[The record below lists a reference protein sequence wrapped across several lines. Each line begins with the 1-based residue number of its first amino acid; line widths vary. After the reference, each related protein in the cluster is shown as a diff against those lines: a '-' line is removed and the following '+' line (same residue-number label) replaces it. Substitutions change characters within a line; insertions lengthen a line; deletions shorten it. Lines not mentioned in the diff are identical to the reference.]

1 MSTLTNSV
9 LAISEA
15 RESKVRK
22 LSEVSHHKTM
32 DHATVL
38 PWDQDIDRSLYPK
51 DPDHLWINGTRFCEG
66 LSDAQKLELAWL
78 ETGRDIS
85 MFIWLEQT
93 IPPLYMGYVTQFH
106 DRISQDL
113 QEYLMIFSKEE
124 IVHTLTFKRFMAK
137 AGLKLWNPPVGL
149 YELLTQTLPKMEPA
163 VGVLFTL
170 LIEWVAEMGAMHTSQ
185 GPGIEPMT
193 RTMFREHHHDEAR
206 HIAFGR
212 WISESF
218 FETASP
224 ESIAQVKAMSRRII
238 PALIDMFTYNPEIAR
253 HTSFEFPIAM
263 DDKAK
268 IEEVWRSEH
277 NARLNDQRFVEIYAW
292 VDKLGLRQ

>member
-1 MSTLTNSV
+1 MSTQAKSV
-9 LAISEA
+9 LTISEA
-15 RESKVRK
+15 RKSKVRK
-22 LSEVSHHKTM
+22 LSEISHHKTM

-38 PWDQDIDRSLYPK
+38 PWDQPMDLNLHPK
-51 DPDHLWINGTRFCEG
+51 NLEHLWINGTRFCEN
-66 LSDAQKLELAWL
+66 LTKEQKLELAWL

-106 DRISQDL
+106 DRISQEL

-124 IVHTLTFKRFMAK
+124 IVHTLTFKRFMNK
-137 AGLKLWNPPVGL
+137 AHLQLWNPPEGL

-170 LIEWVAEMGAMHTSQ
+170 LIEWVAELSAMYTSQ
-185 GPGIEPMT
+185 GKDVEPMT
-193 RTMFREHHHDEAR
+193 RTMFREHHADEVR

-218 FETASP
+218 FETANP
-224 ESIAQVKAMSRRII
+224 EAVAKVREMSKKII
-238 PALIDMFTYNPEIAR
+238 PTLIDMFTYNPEIAL
-253 HTSFEFPIAM
+253 HTSFEFPIGVA
-263 DDKAK
+263 DRAE

-277 NARLNDQRFVEIYAW
+277 NARINAERFAELYTWI
-292 VDKLGLRQ
+292 DKLGLRT

>member
-1 MSTLTNSV
+1 MLTNSV
-9 LAISEA
+9 LTISESKK
-15 RESKVRK
+15 SKVCK

-38 PWDQDIDRSLYPK
+38 PWDQDIDLGVYPK
-51 DPDHLWINGTRFCEG
+51 NPEHLWINGTRFCDG
-66 LSDAQKLELAWL
+66 LSEAQKLELAWL
-78 ETGRDIS
+78 ETARDIS

-106 DRISQDL
+106 DRISQEL

-124 IVHTLTFKRFMAK
+124 IIHTLTFKRFMGK
-137 AGLKLWNPPVGL
+137 ANLQLWKPPVGL

-170 LIEWVAEMGAMHTSQ
+170 LIEWVAELGAMHTSQ
-185 GPGIEPMT
+185 GKDIEPMT
-193 RTMFREHHHDEAR
+193 RTMFREHHRDEAR

-218 FETASP
+218 FETTSP
-224 ESIAQVKAMSRRII
+224 ESIAQVRQMSQRII
-238 PALIDMFTYNPEIAR
+238 SALIDMFTYNPEIAL
-253 HTSFEFPIAM
+253 HTSFEFPIAV
-263 DDKAK
+263 DDKER
-268 IEEVWRSEH
+268 IEQVWRSEH
-277 NARLNDQRFVEIYAW
+277 NKRLNDERFAELYAW

>member
-1 MSTLTNSV
+1 MSKQTNGVLT
-9 LAISEA
+9 ISKA

-22 LSEVSHHKTM
+22 LCEVSHHKTM

-38 PWDQDIDRSLYPK
+38 PWEQEVDRRLYPK
-51 DPDHLWINGTRFCEG
+51 NPDHLWINGTRFGEG

-93 IPPLYMGYVTQFH
+93 IPALYMGYVTQFH
-106 DRISQDL
+106 DSISQDL

-124 IVHTLTFKRFMAK
+124 IVHTLTFKRFMVK
-137 AGLKLWNPPVGL
+137 AGLQLWEPPVGL
-149 YELLTQTLPKMEPA
+149 YELLTVTLPKMEPA

-185 GPGIEPMT
+185 GTGIEPMT
-193 RTMFREHHHDEAR
+193 RTLFREHHHDEAR

-224 ESIAQVKAMSRRII
+224 QAIAQVKAMSRQII
-238 PALIDMFTYNPEIAR
+238 PVLVDMFTYNPQIAL
-253 HTSFEFPIAM
+253 HTSFEFPIAV
-263 DDKAK
+263 DDKEK
-268 IEEVWRSEH
+268 IEEVWRSAH
-277 NARLNDQRFVEIYAW
+277 NARLNDMRFAEIYAW

>member
-1 MSTLTNSV
+1 MSSSTSSV
-9 LAISEA
+9 LAISAA
-15 RESKVRK
+15 RESKIRK

-38 PWDQDIDRSLYPK
+38 PWEQPIDRSLYPK
-51 DPDHLWINGTRFCEG
+51 DPEHLWINGTAFCEG
-66 LSDAQKLELAWL
+66 LSEEQKLELAWL

-137 AGLKLWNPPVGL
+137 AGLEIWNPPKGL
-149 YELLTQTLPKMEPA
+149 YELLTVTLPKLEPA

-185 GPGIEPMT
+185 GAAVEPMT
-193 RTMFREHHHDEAR
+193 RTLFREHHYDEAR

-218 FETASP
+218 FETASAQA
-224 ESIAQVKAMSRRII
+224 IAQVKAMSHKIV
-238 PALIDMFTYNPEIAR
+238 PALVDMFTYNPEVAQ
-253 HTSFEFPIAM
+253 HTSFTFPIQPHEHE
-263 DDKAK
+263 K
-268 IEEVWRSEH
+268 IEQVWRSAH
-277 NARLNDQRFVEIYAW
+277 NARLNEQRFAEIYAW
-292 VDKLGLRQ
+292 IDKLGLRP